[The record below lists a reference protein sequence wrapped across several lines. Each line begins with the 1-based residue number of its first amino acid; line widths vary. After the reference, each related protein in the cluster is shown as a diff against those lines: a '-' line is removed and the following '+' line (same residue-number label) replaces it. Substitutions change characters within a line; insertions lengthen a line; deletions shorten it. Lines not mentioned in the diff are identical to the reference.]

1 MRGSTLMVLVEEV
14 IVVVSAAMVGL
25 TFRFILFVSD
35 IRLKAAALELQ
46 SYVLSGYFKL
56 CEKRPFLC

>member
-35 IRLKAAALELQ
+35 
-46 SYVLSGYFKL
+46 
-56 CEKRPFLC
+56 